1 MGQTNKENIHKKV
14 DRGDLQ
20 QNLSEKFVWAI
31 AYGSC
36 IGWGSFILP
45 GDWIKQSGSISAAIG
60 ITIGALLMIVIAV
73 SYGALVEHF
82 PVSGGAFAFSYL
94 SFGRY
99 VSFFSSWFLTF
110 GYICVVALNATAFS
124 LLLKFMLPGVLE
136 HGKLY
141 TIAGWDVYLTEII
154 IATVLLLVFMLIT
167 IRGAHVSGSLQ
178 YYFCVAMVIVVLL
191 MFFGSFFGKDFAF
204 SNLQPLTAAHEG
216 WFTSIIMIVAVA
228 PWAYVGFDNIPQTA
242 EEFSFSPNKTF
253 KLIVYSLLAAAGTY
267 ILMILYTAWL
277 GKSGSSLNGNLWVTG
292 AVTKSAFGYVGLAVL
307 AIAIIMGIFTGLNGF
322 LMSASRLLFSMGRS
336 GIMPKVF
343 SKLHP
348 VYKTPYVAIIFL
360 VALTLI
366 APWLGRTAL
375 TWIVDM
381 SSTGVSV
388 AYLIT
393 CLSAAKLFSY
403 NKASNTY
410 APIYKTFAIIG
421 SIFAAIFL
429 GLLLIPGSPAALS
442 VPSYIALAGWLILG
456 LIFFVVR
463 YPKLKNINKDEL
475 SRLILDTS
483 QAKVESMIDEPDSE
497 KENPGE
503 QESTKEKN

>member
-1 MGQTNKENIHKKV
+1 MGKIDRKRHKKV

-45 GDWIKQSGSISAAIG
+45 GDWIKQSGSIAAAIG
-60 ITIGALLMIVIAV
+60 ITIGALLMIIIGV
-73 SYGALVEHF
+73 SYGALVKHF

-124 LLLKFMLPGVLE
+124 LLLKFMIPSVLE

-141 TIAGWDVYLTEII
+141 TIAGWDVYITEII
-154 IATVLLLVFMLIT
+154 IATVLLLLFTFIT
-167 IRGAHVSGSLQ
+167 IRGAQVSGSLQ

-191 MFFGSFFGKDFAF
+191 MFFGSFFGSGFSL
-204 SNLQPLTAAHEG
+204 SNLQPLTDEKQG

-242 EEFSFSPNKTF
+242 EEFDFAPNKTF

-267 ILMILYTAWL
+267 VLMILYTGWL
-277 GKSGSSLNGNLWVTG
+277 SSHGAENSDLWVTG
-292 AVTKSAFGYVGLAVL
+292 AVTQQSFGYIGLFVL

-322 LMSASRLLFSMGRS
+322 LMSSSRLLFSMGRS
-336 GIMPKVF
+336 GIMPSVF
-343 SKLHP
+343 SKIHP
-348 VYKTPYVAIIFL
+348 RFKTPYVAILFL
-360 VALTLI
+360 GALTLI

-388 AYLIT
+388 AYLVT
-393 CLSAAKLFSY
+393 CLSATKLFSY
-403 NKASNTY
+403 NKESNTY

-421 SIFAAIFL
+421 SIFAFIFL

-442 VPSYIALAGWLILG
+442 APSYYALIVWLVLG
-456 LIFFVVR
+456 LVFFIVR
-463 YPKLKNINKDEL
+463 YPKLKNMDKDEL

-483 QAKVESMIDEPDSE
+483 QQRVDEMLDEPDSDTS
-497 KENPGE
+497 
-503 QESTKEKN
+503 QTKA